1 MGCIT
6 IASTGRSIN
15 MAPNLMAPNGT
26 IAQCLTEWGAERLTG
41 WLTGWLTKSWLRG
54 CFRLPGG

>member
-1 MGCIT
+1 MVVR
-6 IASTGRSIN
+6 AVDWVVDEEVNS
-15 MAPNLMAPNGT
+15 T

-41 WLTGWLTKSWLRG
+41 WLTGWLTKNWLRG